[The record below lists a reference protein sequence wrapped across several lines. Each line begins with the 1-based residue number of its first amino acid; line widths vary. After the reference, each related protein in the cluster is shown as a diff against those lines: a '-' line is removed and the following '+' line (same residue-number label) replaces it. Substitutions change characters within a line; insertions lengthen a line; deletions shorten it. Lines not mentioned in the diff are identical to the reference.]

1 MLHRLR
7 PDTRPTRAWTHAQ
20 EHRDGDC
27 GHLKQVILAA
37 LVGGGLLAVG
47 EMALLPV
54 AAHANPPC
62 GDFHAGPWGG
72 GQQCKSENGPGMPVW
87 RDIDAPFFHYHGWAC
102 GKRLYVDPD
111 VPC

>member
-1 MLHRLR
+1 MKSML
-7 PDTRPTRAWTHAQ
+7 
-20 EHRDGDC
+20 
-27 GHLKQVILAA
+27 LAA
-37 LVGGGLLAVG
+37 LIGADLLGVG

-72 GQQCKSENGPGMPVW
+72 GQHCKTENGPGMPVW